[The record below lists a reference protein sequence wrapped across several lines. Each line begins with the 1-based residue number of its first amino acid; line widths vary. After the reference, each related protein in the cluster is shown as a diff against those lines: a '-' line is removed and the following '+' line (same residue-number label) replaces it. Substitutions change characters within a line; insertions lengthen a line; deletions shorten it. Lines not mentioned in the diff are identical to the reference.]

1 MPTFKPI
8 ARQKASEQ
16 VAEQIRRSIVDGLL
30 RPGQRL
36 PSERDLAAQFEVTR
50 TTLREALKKLEGLKL
65 IFIRHGDRAT
75 VLDYMRHGSLELLN
89 DLLARKDRI
98 NVGLLENVMEA
109 RVLIGAEVA
118 RLAARRRTED
128 DLLNLEE
135 SLEGL
140 AHALDD
146 PARFREL
153 EFDFFHAL
161 STTAH
166 NLVFVFLLNSIRRL
180 YLNNIDFFA
189 PLVADPEATLANHRA
204 VLAAIRIQDPGEA
217 AKLAR
222 GFLEAGQ
229 QRILDAL
236 QREEADV
243 TPVGPAGEEPPHPGS
258 ARGRSRRGLRER
270 FRRGGRSRGEDEPT

>member
-8 ARQKASEQ
+8 SRQKASEQ
-16 VAEQIRRSIVDGLL
+16 VAEQIRRSIVEGLL

-50 TTLREALKKLEGLKL
+50 NTLREALKKLEGLKL

-135 SLEGL
+135 AVEGL
-140 AHALDD
+140 DHAREDL
-146 PARFREL
+146 ARFREL
-153 EFDFFHAL
+153 EFDFFHSL

-180 YLNNIDFFA
+180 YLNNMEFFA
-189 PLVADPEATLANHRA
+189 PLVADPGATLANHRA
-204 VLAAIRIQDPGEA
+204 VLAAIRIQDADEA

-229 QRILDAL
+229 QRILDAR
-236 QREEADV
+236 QRDAD
-243 TPVGPAGEEPPHPGS
+243 EPRGGGTEDDPGVDDPPRP
-258 ARGRSRRGLRER
+258 RGRKGLRER
-270 FRRGGRSRGEDEPT
+270 FRRGGRTREGDETS